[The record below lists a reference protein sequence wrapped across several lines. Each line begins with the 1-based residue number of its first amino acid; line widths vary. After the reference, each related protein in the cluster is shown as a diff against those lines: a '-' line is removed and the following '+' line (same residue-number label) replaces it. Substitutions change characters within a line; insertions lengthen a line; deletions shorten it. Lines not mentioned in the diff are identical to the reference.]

1 MEVVGGIAF
10 ELQLDRK
17 KFDRDLKALTSQSFA
32 LDTQRLDQQLKRY
45 AATNQ
50 QKPLK
55 IGVQIDEVVLN
66 KQLSQLKTIKTPIA
80 ISTVVRFDRAQFD
93 RDIRAVTQGK
103 NSTAIPLSVS
113 RAELDK
119 LKTDLAKLSGTQQV
133 KVKYD
138 KPKEEKKDDRP
149 RTQKVKLEEDGEFEK
164 KIEKAV
170 KRGTKKGNTKGLFE
184 KISAVPGNVLKSAS
198 EGFLQGVGFTAS
210 AEFAKG
216 LTKNLQKDAKISLE
230 KFGETVGS
238 SFARIGTFA
247 GNRLQTNLSRAFGV
261 ESLGEFAAKIKSIQQ
276 ELAPVFENIIDEK
289 AITRKVNALELS
301 IGKLIDDL
309 VRLKALDQQ
318 FANLQGVGGAVSD
331 IGAEVAKAPANAV
344 TNRRKQQ
351 LARSAEMA
359 QAQSELIDAPKLE
372 NAKSVVFGI
381 GGFAGT
387 KGASSDSVA
396 ERIQILTGEDNPV
409 VPIANKAT
417 DLSVNVDA
425 GLPFF
430 QQAFGKFFD
439 QNLIKGY
446 NPDAVQSAATALAY
460 QRENPGLPV
469 RFAGYSAGGGVAQ
482 ESVEILKQLGVDS
495 KGVGIGTP
503 RFNVSATTRPEEFK
517 SILGESDPLSR
528 VTRLAGAT
536 DAAIVS
542 KGGEGHKLSAY
553 LGGEDTQK
561 EILKQLDIVRE
572 IKPELKGRGAYEL
585 PALKKDMDALAEEL
599 GAVLSD
605 SSQALTIKKFG
616 LDKAYLQQIKIN
628 RAKLAE
634 LIESAAGQIALE
646 IEQLDEGLAE
656 AEEIVRQVFNIQ
668 GEVAPAIKAKN
679 LESRSIVEQATPP
692 PAAQV
697 SSVPQSIQDSAVV
710 SQVASE
716 ISGVNSP
723 EFSAAYRNLVK
734 QTGVLGGLGQ
744 GEIQTPKIE
753 TNATLAKNA
762 GAAYSSTR
770 NVVKLPQA
778 KVEKIQEALT
788 KEIQS
793 FVDKDLTA
801 TAKELSLL
809 AHEVFHGAQFGFSG
823 IDRNELM
830 QVGIQ
835 APTPQVSEEE
845 RQTFQ
850 RVRKRSIDE
859 YAQGSTDNAKQQQ
872 IFQQLPEEQ
881 KGAAEAFI
889 KELEIGAYNFEA
901 KFLTE
906 FFKLA
911 EKAQNEAGATIAE
924 VFNQAIANVS
934 SEVQKQ
940 AGIEVPTTPTKSGSQ
955 AETALKSYN
964 LDVVK
969 EVSKLTG
976 RGGKGR
982 KDEIIQDLLDNVG
995 IEDIAAALSAVK
1007 PLIET
1012 GSKGGKKLK
1021 KVAQTDVE
1029 RQILAKT
1036 AESEKRIQDSLQ
1048 LFNKAQGDRRKQLA
1062 ASIQNEIEFT
1072 AATLE
1077 KLGKG
1082 QVSSETRLEA
1092 GRRKGRLEGI
1102 RKVVTPDT
1110 ATASQT
1116 PATAQAEVADASD
1129 QLSALDQIPV
1139 KFTIDTTGLQ
1149 QLAEIEAQLKVGFT
1163 VPIEFADAG
1172 FTQLAEQINGVR
1184 ADLAQGLKAGV
1195 SFSLNAEKL
1204 KADLKVI
1211 QAQLES
1217 GVKAGVALTVKQAS
1231 YDKLRQDIKGI
1242 QEKLS
1247 SAIVVGVRLANINPA
1262 KLQADVN
1269 TLVKKSA
1276 TGITIPVKL
1285 GTLNTA
1291 PLQEQVNALAA
1302 KATQGITVPIQ
1313 LGSVTTEAAQ
1323 VELQQASEIAEQGIT
1338 IPVRLG
1344 EVQVDEALAE
1354 VKAVEEKIA
1363 QPILIP
1369 VVLGK
1374 ISGDST
1380 KEQLDKLKEQAA
1392 VGITVPVKLG
1402 TLAGDSF
1409 DSLLKATAA
1418 EASEGLSIAVKLT
1431 QPNTTQLKKDLDRLQ
1446 EQLKVG
1452 LKVPILPNLAGLTAS
1467 VSKAI
1472 VAGFE
1477 QGYQQSGSLTPV
1489 TPQVVSVDVSKEQ
1502 AEVDNLL
1509 GQLVQTPPAIA
1520 VDVDTAQA
1528 QAEVDNLLGSF
1539 QNADDLFS
1547 LDLLESSIADL
1558 GNQLSIS
1565 ADEVAQLESA
1575 FAALSAVDIGAIQSG
1590 NISSGSASGDEIL
1603 RLVNQTFQTEQ
1614 LPSRQEIVS
1623 AAVPVIKDFLKN
1635 PLGAI
1640 REGFKREKL
1649 ARKGIEISTG
1659 QALPSNVELVQKGFG
1674 ETLKAV
1680 AAQLKQ
1686 LASSDDTIV
1695 NTAGFLGSVVGGSA
1709 GGVVG
1714 QLAGDLGGA
1723 LVARKALNDIKAI
1736 TAGLQKVKSS
1746 PEKQGLLKQL
1756 QVVRAT
1762 AIAELKSIEAER
1774 QKRVD
1779 AVGDVSGFAI
1789 GNASAT
1795 ALSALPGIG
1804 GIPFKGAAVALAT
1817 VPKFQ
1822 AADQKLQAGED
1833 VTKVIQEL
1841 VQELLTIPKEYVDA
1855 GNAREQ
1861 QVRDLASQYI
1871 RQFKQGGAA
1880 ALTGD
1885 SEDDLFSLD
1894 GIDETSDQIQSLV
1907 EQVQKAL
1914 EELQRLAPE
1923 ALGVVQEQATA
1934 VAQSTSEAIQNAV
1947 KPAEKKAEQQQPQ
1960 QQLPRPV
1967 RRVIK
1972 AFEIGE
1978 STPKNVTGFIKSID
1992 DTVNNAIP
2000 GLQKLGVT
2008 ASGAIGAFLGFQGVQ
2023 FAIQQVGTAIIQFAK
2038 SSFEASIKLNSL
2050 KTALSF
2056 ASGSTGQAAKDL
2068 TFVRDTAQSLG
2079 TPLVTAQQGF
2089 VKLAAA
2095 TRGSALQGAVTKDV
2109 FLGIQQASTVLGLSA
2124 DETGGA
2130 LLALSQVA
2138 SKGCHGEGSL
2148 IRMFDGSEKPVEDIQ
2163 VGDLLLGA
2171 DKLPRSVLKLARG
2184 IDDLYTIMPGT
2195 GDPFVVNYH
2204 HKMRVFVAGRPCTLL
2219 LKDYLQLTTDEQE
2232 EICWIHSSLG
2242 LVTFSVEYKG
2252 SDKFFGF
2259 LISGDHLYLDAQGF
2273 EHHNTVQAEELR
2285 GQLGERLPGAFAI
2298 AARSMGVTESAL
2310 SKMLEL
2316 GQVTSNEFL
2325 PKFGKQLQIEFG
2337 GAAQTASQ
2345 SAQAALFRFDSALL
2359 KVQESVG
2366 NLFAP
2371 GVAVGAGALATALE
2385 AISKSLSNSFGVVAG
2400 FFLPMIIHIPIVTK
2414 LIVGLTSVLGGLFK
2428 FLISNM
2434 RAFLVETIVITAAV
2448 ETIKGLMEIFVPDDL
2463 GQQFRGF
2470 ADQAE
2475 ANLKRIEDSAKRA
2488 RGEVEKVPQKL
2499 PSKGINLTLGI
2510 GGALGTGDIKTD
2522 DVINALNFAQEGVN
2536 QVRGKDKDYRKLTS
2550 TADLNQQRNV
2560 LEADR
2565 FKSATDQTIGL
2576 LLSGRTTNTKGEV
2589 VGLTDQLNKIAGFD
2603 TQVSQ
2608 LQGRKNLLNAS
2619 ATPDRKAIADID
2631 AQIATLQSQKQSES
2645 ATIID
2650 RKAILTQA
2658 KNDAKTAIEAI
2669 NAKTDLPETA
2679 KAEQRRAFELTLN
2692 DIDAAEKAISKF
2704 EAGIKTSVSAGRDLE
2719 NAFIAIAAKLDD
2731 AVRSAQQLSNTKTAR
2746 AIEQQLKTF
2755 TTDQLGSQKSGVETA
2770 KAEQANQQTQFD
2782 VQKTAL
2788 GDQLKQLQTDAT
2800 QSILSGIPAGKSGK
2814 AITLDSSVSEI
2825 DQAIK
2830 DIGERNPEGKKVLE
2844 QLKSYREGVGKLTEL
2859 DKSLQSAKLAS
2870 KQAEQALA
2878 TAQLDLANAQR
2889 QTKARLSS
2897 NVRIEANV
2905 RGQLKE
2911 FGSKADPK
2919 GSLARSADLE
2929 IQSAQNNAKDIK
2941 DQTVNAQAALKE
2953 LEAAKKAG
2961 KLSAEEYAKR
2971 ERELTLELSD
2981 LKVKSA
2987 QAELAIKEA
2996 IQKKALALIEREA
3009 QEAENAIRRTENRAQ
3024 SGVARERGALAINRG
3039 RLARQRAGNQLSEAD
3054 ANVASADLG
3063 IREADNNIRGAE
3075 AARNSANDRLVA
3087 TRAELDALNK
3097 AYQEGKL
3104 QADEYYKRSEDLQ
3117 NRLSDGS
3124 RAVADAQASVQEA
3137 QGRREEA
3144 LAAKVEATNRKIIEG
3159 LDFAN
3164 RRAEAA
3170 INLSQATQTTAIRSQ
3185 LLNNQPTIYGGDIS
3199 DTQQQLAER
3208 NTQATQNQVDL
3219 QTNQVEAQ
3227 AIQDRIALKQKEL
3240 KENRQLVQSKVRS
3253 AKEGTETEIRL
3264 QQELADLN
3272 ASALDKELNGQ
3283 KLVQDQLR
3291 QRREIEKQ
3299 LKESRERLEDATINY
3314 YQKLASLEQESLDRQ
3329 QKLLAA
3335 QNDLN
3340 KARNE
3345 AATAGSQAQ
3354 LGLTDKALDI
3364 RKQLRQEDLDP
3375 AKRQALTESLN
3386 KLGFTT
3392 ADDELDILKKKQE
3405 IEDEI
3410 ARKKAEALAIE
3421 QEFQR
3426 QSLEIEIRKNRLAA
3440 ENLKF
3445 EAQKAKIQ
3453 AQRDAIQAK
3462 KDFKAAQERG
3472 DVEGMQLAQDQLD
3485 LAGQAADLADRQ
3497 YASATQG
3504 AAEQESIFN
3513 MQRQALQLRQGGQIQ
3528 EAYAGERIREVD
3540 QSLTGIDTALQS
3552 GLSPNRYDNKNSGAL
3567 SILNNANTEIIPPI
3581 SRQSN
3586 DPYRLANLYR
3596 ATGSV
3601 PPMQDY
3607 ANADR
3612 FNQSLSRSQ
3621 SFTAPQTSAPTGVST
3636 AMVGNQQMQS
3646 EISRLNANITQLA
3659 NSPRNLTVMSPQP
3672 VQDAGK
3678 VYRDISNS
3686 RTTDAGL

>member
-17 KFDRDLKALTSQSFA
+17 RFDRDLKTLTSQSFA

-45 AATNQ
+45 AAANQ

-55 IGVQIDEVVLN
+55 IGVQVDEVALN
-66 KQLSQLKTIKTPIA
+66 KQLSQLKSLKTPIA
-80 ISTVVRFDRAQFD
+80 INTIVRLDRAQLD
-93 RDIRAVTQGK
+93 RDIRSLTQGK
-103 NSTAIPLSVS
+103 NAVNIPLAIKRS
-113 RAELDK
+113 ELDK
-119 LKTDLAKLSGTQQV
+119 LKSDLSKLSGTQQV
-133 KVKYD
+133 RVKHD
-138 KPKEEKKDDRP
+138 KPKPEKKDDRP
-149 RTQKVKLEEDGEFEK
+149 RTQKVKLEEDGDFEK

-170 KRGTKKGNTKGLFE
+170 KRGTKKANTKGLFE
-184 KISAVPGNVLKSAS
+184 SLADVPGAALRNVSA
-198 EGFLQGVGFTAS
+198 GFLQGIGANSS

-216 LTKNLQKDAKISLE
+216 LTKNLQKDAQISLE
-230 KFGETVGS
+230 ALGEKVGS
-238 SFARIGTFA
+238 SFARIGLFA
-247 GNRLQTNLSRAFGV
+247 GSRFQTSLLKSFGFNDLNEIQSQLLKLQEEIRPIFDNLIDDRAV
-261 ESLGEFAAKIKSIQQ
+261 
-276 ELAPVFENIIDEK
+276 
-289 AITRKVNALELS
+289 TRKISALELA

-309 VRLKALDQQ
+309 IRLKSVDAQV
-318 FANLQGVGGAVSD
+318 ANIQGVGGAVAD
-331 IGAEVAKAPANAV
+331 IGVEVAKAP
-344 TNRRKQQ
+344 TNVVKNLKQKQ
-351 LARSAEMA
+351 TADTAR
-359 QAQSELIDAPKLE
+359 QAQVVAEFLGTPDKKVEVATSTRSPQPPPIA
-372 NAKSVVFGI
+372 AKSTTPVI
-381 GGFAGT
+381 AT
-387 KGASSDSVA
+387 KSA
-396 ERIQILTGEDNPV
+396 QPV
-409 VPIANKAT
+409 
-417 DLSVNVDA
+417 
-425 GLPFF
+425 
-430 QQAFGKFFD
+430 
-439 QNLIKGY
+439 
-446 NPDAVQSAATALAY
+446 
-460 QRENPGLPV
+460 
-469 RFAGYSAGGGVAQ
+469 
-482 ESVEILKQLGVDS
+482 
-495 KGVGIGTP
+495 
-503 RFNVSATTRPEEFK
+503 
-517 SILGESDPLSR
+517 
-528 VTRLAGAT
+528 
-536 DAAIVS
+536 
-542 KGGEGHKLSAY
+542 
-553 LGGEDTQK
+553 
-561 EILKQLDIVRE
+561 
-572 IKPELKGRGAYEL
+572 
-585 PALKKDMDALAEEL
+585 
-599 GAVLSD
+599 
-605 SSQALTIKKFG
+605 
-616 LDKAYLQQIKIN
+616 
-628 RAKLAE
+628 
-634 LIESAAGQIALE
+634 
-646 IEQLDEGLAE
+646 
-656 AEEIVRQVFNIQ
+656 
-668 GEVAPAIKAKN
+668 
-679 LESRSIVEQATPP
+679 
-692 PAAQV
+692 
-697 SSVPQSIQDSAVV
+697 
-710 SQVASE
+710 
-716 ISGVNSP
+716 GVNSP
-723 EFSAAYRNLVK
+723 EFKQAYLKLVQESARLSGTNFSSAIV
-734 QTGVLGGLGQ
+734 
-744 GEIQTPKIE
+744 PKID
-753 TNATLAKNA
+753 TKANLPAKA
-762 GAAYSSTR
+762 GAAYTSKQNT
-770 NVVKLPQA
+770 VKISPDRVQQ
-778 KVEKIQEALT
+778 IQESLG
-788 KEIQS
+788 KEVQS
-793 FVDKDLTA
+793 FVDQDLTA
-801 TAKELSLL
+801 VAKQLSLL
-809 AHEVFHGAQFGFSG
+809 AHEVFHGTQYGFSNKT
-823 IDRNELM
+823 REELR
-830 QVGIQ
+830 QSGGIQ
-835 APTPQVSEEE
+835 APTPEVSDVE
-845 RQTFQ
+845 RQTFE
-850 RVRKRSIDE
+850 RVRGNTIDRFAE
-859 YAQGSTDNAKQQQ
+859 GSLAGAKGQTSFQALPKVEQQ
-872 IFQQLPEEQ
+872 
-881 KGAAEAFI
+881 AAEAFI
-889 KELEIGAYNFEA
+889 RELEVGAYSFEA

-906 FFKLA
+906 FFKQA
-911 EKAQNEAGATIAE
+911 EEAQGVAGKTISD
-924 VFNQAIANVS
+924 VFNQAISNVS
-934 SEVQKQ
+934 SEIQKQ
-940 AGIEVPTTPTKSGSQ
+940 SGVKVPEPKTPSGGQAQTTLEG
-955 AETALKSYN
+955 YN
-964 LDVVK
+964 SDIVK
-969 EVSKLTG
+969 EIARITG
-976 RGGKGR
+976 RGTKGK
-982 KDEIIQDLLDNVG
+982 KAEIIQDILDNVG
-995 IEDIAAALSAVK
+995 IEDIANAIAAVK
-1007 PLIET
+1007 PLIEY
-1012 GSKGGKKLK
+1012 GERGGQKLK
-1021 KVAQTDVE
+1021 KVAQSDVE
-1029 RQILAKT
+1029 KQLLAKT
-1036 AESEKRIQDSLQ
+1036 SESEKRIQDSLQ

-1062 ASIQNEIEFT
+1062 ASILNEIDFT
-1072 AATLE
+1072 ANTLE

-1082 QVSSETRLEA
+1082 QIASETRLEA
-1092 GRRKGRLEGI
+1092 GRRKGRLENI
-1102 RKVVTPDT
+1102 RQVVGGEYNTGGAPPQS
-1110 ATASQT
+1110 APPS
-1116 PATAQAEVADASD
+1116 VAAGVEQSF
-1129 QLSALDQIPV
+1129 AVDQIPI
-1139 KFTIDTTGLQ
+1139 KFAIDQSGLD
-1149 QLAEIEAQLKVGFT
+1149 QLATIEAQLKEGFT
-1163 VPIEFADAG
+1163 VGVKFATPDIAKLRESLKAVQD
-1172 FTQLAEQINGVR
+1172 QLTT
-1184 ADLAQGLKAGV
+1184 GLKANVVFNTPVTSKLQADLNKLQTQLTKGLQVGV
-1195 SFSLNAEKL
+1195 SIKTPSTQKLQTDLNTLKTKL
-1204 KADLKVI
+1204 A
-1211 QAQLES
+1211 S
-1217 GVKAGVALTVKQAS
+1217 AL
-1231 YDKLRQDIKGI
+1231 
-1242 QEKLS
+1242 
-1247 SAIVVGVRLANINPA
+1247 VVGVRLGNLNTT
-1262 KLQADVN
+1262 KLQSDVN
-1269 TLVKKSA
+1269 TLVSKSA
-1276 TGITIPVKL
+1276 K
-1285 GTLNTA
+1285 
-1291 PLQEQVNALAA
+1291 
-1302 KATQGITVPIQ
+1302 
-1313 LGSVTTEAAQ
+1313 
-1323 VELQQASEIAEQGIT
+1323 GIT

-1344 EVQVDEALAE
+1344 SINTES
-1354 VKAVEEKIA
+1354 VKAQIQAVATQATKGITV
-1363 QPILIP
+1363 PIT
-1369 VVLGK
+1369 LGN
-1374 ISGDST
+1374 ITTEAT
-1380 KEQLDKLKEQAA
+1380 KAELKQVAEAA
-1392 VGITVPVKLG
+1392 SVGITVPIKLGELNTEASIAQLKAVEETIANPITIPVLLGDISVESTKTQLAAIKEHAATGVTIPVKLG
-1402 TLAGDSF
+1402 AIASDKLEAELAA
-1409 DSLLKATAA
+1409 LKA
-1418 EASEGLSIAVKLT
+1418 EVGKGLAINTTLT
-1431 QPNTTQLKKDLDRLQ
+1431 QPSTTQFKKDLDRLQ

-1452 LKVPILPNLAGLTAS
+1452 LKLPIVPNLTGLAES

-1472 VAGFE
+1472 VAGFN
-1477 QGYQQSGSLTPV
+1477 QGYKQAVALKPELPSS
-1489 TPQVVSVDVSKEQ
+1489 SVDVAKEQ
-1502 AEVDNLL
+1502 QEVDNLL
-1509 GQLVQTPPAIA
+1509 GQLNPQSEPPIAIT
-1520 VDVDTAQA
+1520 VDTSAAQE
-1528 QAEVDNLLGSF
+1528 EVDNLLGSF
-1539 QNADDLFS
+1539 QNSEELFS
-1547 LDLLESSIADL
+1547 LDTLEASISDLSS
-1558 GNQLSIS
+1558 QLKIS
-1565 ADEVAQLESA
+1565 ADDVAQLESA
-1575 FAALSAVDIGAIQSG
+1575 FAALSAVDVGAIQSG
-1590 NISSGSASGDEIL
+1590 NISTGSASGDEIL

-1614 LPSRQEIVS
+1614 LPSRQEITA
-1623 AAVPVIKDFLKN
+1623 AAVPIIKDFLKN
-1635 PLGAI
+1635 PFAAI

-1649 ARKGIEISTG
+1649 ARKGVEAATG

-1774 QKRVD
+1774 RKRVD
-1779 AVGDVSGFAI
+1779 TVGDVSGFAI
-1789 GNASAT
+1789 GNASA
-1795 ALSALPGIG
+1795 SALNLVPGIG
-1804 GIPFKGAAVALAT
+1804 KIPFKGAGVALAT

-1880 ALTGD
+1880 ALTGGGGD
-1885 SEDDLFSLD
+1885 EELFSLD
-1894 GIDETSDQIQSLV
+1894 GIDEASSQIQGLV
-1907 EQVQKAL
+1907 DQVQSAL

-1960 QQLPRPV
+1960 QQLPRPI

-1978 STPKNVTGFIKSID
+1978 GAPKNITGFIKGID
-1992 DTVNNAIP
+1992 DAVGNAIP

-2008 ASGAIGAFLGFQGVQ
+2008 ASGTIGALLGFQGIQ
-2023 FAIQQVGTAIIQFAK
+2023 FAIQQVGSAIIQFAK
-2038 SSFEASIKLNSL
+2038 SSFEASVKLNSL
-2050 KTALSF
+2050 KTSLSF
-2056 ASGSTGQAAKDL
+2056 ASGSSGQAAKDL
-2068 TFVRDTAQSLG
+2068 SFVRDTAQSLG

-2095 TRGSALQGAVTKDV
+2095 TRGTALQGAVTKDV

-2124 DETGGA
+2124 DDAGGA

-2138 SKGCHGEGSL
+2138 SKG
-2148 IRMFDGSEKPVEDIQ
+2148 
-2163 VGDLLLGA
+2163 
-2171 DKLPRSVLKLARG
+2171 
-2184 IDDLYTIMPGT
+2184 
-2195 GDPFVVNYH
+2195 
-2204 HKMRVFVAGRPCTLL
+2204 
-2219 LKDYLQLTTDEQE
+2219 
-2232 EICWIHSSLG
+2232 
-2242 LVTFSVEYKG
+2242 
-2252 SDKFFGF
+2252 
-2259 LISGDHLYLDAQGF
+2259 
-2273 EHHNTVQAEELR
+2273 TVQAEELR
-2285 GQLGERLPGAFAI
+2285 GQLGERIPGAFAI

-2345 SAQAALFRFDSALL
+2345 SAQAALFRFDNALL

-2371 GVAVGAGALATALE
+2371 GVAIGAGALATAFE
-2385 AISKSLSNSFGVVAG
+2385 SIANSLKDSFGVVAG
-2400 FFLPMIIHIPIVTK
+2400 FFVPMIIHIPIVTK
-2414 LIVGLTSVLGGLFK
+2414 LIVGLSSVIAGLFK

-2463 GQQFRGF
+2463 GQQFKGF

-2488 RGEVEKVPQKL
+2488 RGEVEKVPQQL
-2499 PSKGINLTLGI
+2499 PSKGINLTLGL
-2510 GGALGTGDIKTD
+2510 GSALGVGDLKTD
-2522 DVINALNFAQEGVN
+2522 DLINFRNSALENVVSKNLGL
-2536 QVRGKDKDYRKLTS
+2536 DKDFGKLTT

-2565 FKSATDQTIGL
+2565 FKSATDKTVGL

-2589 VGLTDQLNKIAGFD
+2589 VGLNEQLNKIAGFD

-2631 AQIATLQSQKQSES
+2631 AQIANLQSQKQSES

-2859 DKSLQSAKLAS
+2859 DKSLQSSKLAS

-2878 TAQLDLANAQR
+2878 TATLDLAIAQR
-2889 QTKARLSS
+2889 QTKSRLNS
-2897 NVRIEANV
+2897 NKRVEANV

-2929 IQSAQNNAKDIK
+2929 IQSAQNELKDIN
-2941 DQTVNAQAALKE
+2941 DQSANAQKALAE
-2953 LEAAKKAG
+2953 LKKAQSEG
-2961 KLSAEEYAKR
+2961 KISAEEFAKR
-2971 ERELTLELSD
+2971 ERELTLEISD
-2981 LKVKSA
+2981 LKVKKA
-2987 QAELAIKEA
+2987 QQELAVREA
-2996 IQKKALALIEREA
+2996 VQKKALALIEREA

-3024 SGVARERGALAINRG
+3024 AGVARERGALAINRG

-3075 AARNSANDRLVA
+3075 TARNSANDRLVA
-3087 TRAELDALNK
+3087 TRAELDALNA
-3097 AYQEGKL
+3097 AYAKGQL

-3445 EAQKAKIQ
+3445 EAEKAKIQ

-3462 KDFKAAQERG
+3462 KDFKVAQERG

-3497 YASATQG
+3497 YASATQS
-3504 AAEQESIFN
+3504 AADQESISN

-3528 EAYAGERIREVD
+3528 EAYANERVREVD
-3540 QSLTGIDTALQS
+3540 QSLTGVDTALQA

-3567 SILNNANTEIIPPI
+3567 SILENANREVLRTQLAPSEGAGVSSNNPLASGFGSLLSGSELSKAAGMAIGQLNGKKLEPGTENPLDNITNPI
-3581 SRQSN
+3581 ERVLLSLKVIEKLLN
-3586 DPYRLANLYR
+3586 DIANGLGFTDEAWKR
-3596 ATGSV
+3596 DLSAPAGSV
-3601 PPMQDY
+3601 SPMQDY
-3607 ANADR
+3607 ANADK
-3612 FNQSLSRSQ
+3612 FNQSISRSQ

-3636 AMVGNQQMQS
+3636 AMVGNQQMQT